1 MLLTSMAAGAQIA
14 SLPDEAW
21 NGTEW
26 ICVADAPEV
35 QGRVDEDTR
44 AADGACWSAEV
55 MYTTYLIKPFICS
68 RYVWLSPWM
77 LPIVSLSG
85 IVR

>member
-1 MLLTSMAAGAQIA
+1 MKWTILLTLLGFSLTIDAQLVD

-21 NGTEW
+21 NESEW

-44 AADGACWSAEV
+44 AADGANWFVTTLTNEKSSAKFRFTFTHV
-55 MYTTYLIKPFICS
+55 
-68 RYVWLSPWM
+68 
-77 LPIVSLSG
+77 
-85 IVR
+85 